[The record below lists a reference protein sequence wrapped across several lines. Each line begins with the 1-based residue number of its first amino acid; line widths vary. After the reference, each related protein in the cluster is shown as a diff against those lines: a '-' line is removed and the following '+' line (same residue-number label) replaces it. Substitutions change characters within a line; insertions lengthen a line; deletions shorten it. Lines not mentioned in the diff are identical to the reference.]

1 MIENYRKRKQEEAA
15 ADRAERVAATIDYN
29 VLLGNLEDPEMPEEV
44 TRDE

>member
-29 VLLGNLEDPEMPEEV
+29 VLLGNLEDPEVPEEV